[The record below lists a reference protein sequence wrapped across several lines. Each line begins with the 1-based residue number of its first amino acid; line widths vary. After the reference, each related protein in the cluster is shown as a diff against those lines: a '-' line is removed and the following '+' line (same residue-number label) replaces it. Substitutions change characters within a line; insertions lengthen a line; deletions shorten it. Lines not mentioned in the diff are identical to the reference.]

1 MEIKDLYK
9 KILDTSNY
17 QQNADKKIEESYK
30 DGVQI
35 IAKTIDM
42 VNPYEYS
49 RGLDYEMNMANN
61 AVGDWME
68 EDLTTET
75 IKKASKKVLKNLT
88 KDAQYY
94 QKKVAYQMEGD
105 SMYDIEVNKKSIE
118 ALKKTNGKIMK
129 EGKTSFLDEQTYTMY
144 ADKYDTNEATPDD
157 IAELGRNRDA
167 IYEKYAKRY
176 EVDINELKD
185 RVEARRL
192 EKEDVNEAMDK
203 TTKSAIA
210 DEIAQWREGNLS
222 KEQLKKSLMD
232 LSDGEFQLD
241 SIKGFN
247 NEMKSPAYSSSSQ
260 KNQYAQRGGTKLTKQ
275 GKEDHKKTMSD
286 FAKKLVQQAKEK
298 GIDIGETIEAPDA
311 ATALELQ
318 KKDPKAYIKIADK

>member
-1 MEIKDLYK
+1 MELKDLYK
-9 KILDTSNY
+9 KLQDTSNY
-17 QQNADKKIEESYK
+17 TVQTDKKIDESYK

-49 RGLDYEMNMANN
+49 RGLEIEMNMANN

-68 EDLTTET
+68 EDLDTNT

-94 QKKVAYQMEGD
+94 QKMVGYQMEGD

-157 IAELGRNRDA
+157 IAELGRARDA

-192 EKEDVNEAMDK
+192 EKEDVD
-203 TTKSAIA
+203 
-210 DEIAQWREGNLS
+210 
-222 KEQLKKSLMD
+222 
-232 LSDGEFQLD
+232 
-241 SIKGFN
+241 
-247 NEMKSPAYSSSSQ
+247 
-260 KNQYAQRGGTKLTKQ
+260 
-275 GKEDHKKTMSD
+275 
-286 FAKKLVQQAKEK
+286 
-298 GIDIGETIEAPDA
+298 ETIEAPDA
-311 ATALELQ
+311 ETALELQ

>member
-17 QQNADKKIEESYK
+17 QINNDKKIEESYK
-30 DGVQI
+30 DGVRI

-157 IAELGRNRDA
+157 IAELGKNRDA

-247 NEMKSPAYSSSSQ
+247 NE
-260 KNQYAQRGGTKLTKQ
+260 
-275 GKEDHKKTMSD
+275 
-286 FAKKLVQQAKEK
+286 
-298 GIDIGETIEAPDA
+298 TIEAPDA

>member
-1 MEIKDLYK
+1 MELKDLYK

-17 QQNADKKIEESYK
+17 QSNKDEKIEESYK
-30 DGVQI
+30 DGVRI

-49 RGLDYEMNMANN
+49 RGLDYELNMANN

-68 EDLTTET
+68 EDLTTENV
-75 IKKASKKVLKNLT
+75 KKASKKVLKNLT

-157 IAELGRNRDA
+157 IAELGRARDA

-247 NEMKSPAYSSSSQ
+247 NE
-260 KNQYAQRGGTKLTKQ
+260 
-275 GKEDHKKTMSD
+275 
-286 FAKKLVQQAKEK
+286 
-298 GIDIGETIEAPDA
+298 TIEAPDA
-311 ATALELQ
+311 ETALELQ

>member
-1 MEIKDLYK
+1 MELKDLYK
-9 KILDTSNY
+9 KLQDTSNY
-17 QQNADKKIEESYK
+17 TADTDKKIDESYK

-49 RGLDYEMNMANN
+49 RGLEIEMNMANN

-68 EDLTTET
+68 EDLDTNT

-94 QKKVAYQMEGD
+94 QKMVGYQMEGD

-118 ALKKTNGKIMK
+118 ALKKTNGKIIK
-129 EGKTSFLDEQTYTMY
+129 EEKTSFLDEQTYTMY

-157 IAELGRNRDA
+157 IAELGRNRDS

-192 EKEDVNEAMDK
+192 EKEDVG
-203 TTKSAIA
+203 
-210 DEIAQWREGNLS
+210 GNTDRDFER
-222 KEQLKKSLMD
+222 EQLAQ
-232 LSDGEFQLD
+232 LSTR
-241 SIKGFN
+241 N
-247 NEMKSPAYSSSSQ
+247 
-260 KNQYAQRGGTKLTKQ
+260 
-275 GKEDHKKTMSD
+275 
-286 FAKKLVQQAKEK
+286 
-298 GIDIGETIEAPDA
+298 ETIEAPDA

>member
-1 MEIKDLYK
+1 MELKDLYK
-9 KILDTSNY
+9 KLQDTSNY
-17 QQNADKKIEESYK
+17 TAQTDKKIDESYK

-49 RGLDYEMNMANN
+49 RGLEIEMNMANN

-68 EDLTTET
+68 EDLDTNT

-94 QKKVAYQMEGD
+94 QKMVGYQMEGD

-144 ADKYDTNEATPDD
+144 ANKYDTNEATPDD
-157 IAELGRNRDA
+157 IAELGRNRDS

-192 EKEDVNEAMDK
+192 EKEEV
-203 TTKSAIA
+203 
-210 DEIAQWREGNLS
+210 EGNQDGDDEALS
-222 KEQLKKSLMD
+222 PEELANKYA
-232 LSDGEFQLD
+232 G
-241 SIKGFN
+241 
-247 NEMKSPAYSSSSQ
+247 SPM
-260 KNQYAQRGGTKLTKQ
+260 R
-275 GKEDHKKTMSD
+275 ED
-286 FAKKLVQQAKEK
+286 EK
-298 GIDIGETIEAPDA
+298 DVDETIEAPDA

>member
-9 KILDTSNY
+9 KILDTSTY

-157 IAELGRNRDA
+157 IAELGRARDA

-247 NEMKSPAYSSSSQ
+247 NE
-260 KNQYAQRGGTKLTKQ
+260 
-275 GKEDHKKTMSD
+275 
-286 FAKKLVQQAKEK
+286 
-298 GIDIGETIEAPDA
+298 TIEAPDA
-311 ATALELQ
+311 ETALELQ

>member
-1 MEIKDLYK
+1 MELKDLYK
-9 KILDTSNY
+9 KLQDTSNY
-17 QQNADKKIEESYK
+17 TSQTDKKLDESYK

-42 VNPYEYS
+42 VNPYEYA
-49 RGLDYEMNMANN
+49 RGLEIEMNLANN

-68 EDLTTET
+68 EDLNTNN
-75 IKKASKKVLKNLT
+75 IKKASKIVLKNLT
-88 KDAQYY
+88 KNPQYY
-94 QKKVAYQMEGD
+94 QKMVAYQMEGE
-105 SMYDIEVNKKSIE
+105 SLYDIEVNKKSIE

-144 ADKYDTNEATPDD
+144 ADKYDTNESTPED
-157 IAELGRNRDA
+157 IAELGKNRDS
-167 IYEKYAKRY
+167 IYEKYANRY

-247 NEMKSPAYSSSSQ
+247 NE
-260 KNQYAQRGGTKLTKQ
+260 
-275 GKEDHKKTMSD
+275 
-286 FAKKLVQQAKEK
+286 
-298 GIDIGETIEAPDA
+298 TIEAPDA

>member
-1 MEIKDLYK
+1 MELKDLYK
-9 KILDTSNY
+9 KLQDTSNY
-17 QQNADKKIEESYK
+17 TADTDKKIDESYK

-49 RGLDYEMNMANN
+49 RGLEIEMNMANN

-68 EDLTTET
+68 EDLDTNT

-94 QKKVAYQMEGD
+94 QKMVGYQMEGD

-144 ADKYDTNEATPDD
+144 AKKYDTNEATPDD
-157 IAELGRNRDA
+157 IAELGKNRDA

-247 NEMKSPAYSSSSQ
+247 NE
-260 KNQYAQRGGTKLTKQ
+260 
-275 GKEDHKKTMSD
+275 
-286 FAKKLVQQAKEK
+286 
-298 GIDIGETIEAPDA
+298 TIEAPDA
-311 ATALELQ
+311 ETALELQ

>member
-17 QQNADKKIEESYK
+17 QSNKDEKIEESYK
-30 DGVQI
+30 DGVRI

-49 RGLDYEMNMANN
+49 RGLDYELNMANN

-68 EDLTTET
+68 EDLTTENV
-75 IKKASKKVLKNLT
+75 KKASKKVLKNLT

-157 IAELGRNRDA
+157 IAELGRARDA

-232 LSDGEFQLD
+232 LSNGEFQLD

-247 NEMKSPAYSSSSQ
+247 NE
-260 KNQYAQRGGTKLTKQ
+260 
-275 GKEDHKKTMSD
+275 
-286 FAKKLVQQAKEK
+286 
-298 GIDIGETIEAPDA
+298 TIEAPDA
-311 ATALELQ
+311 ETALELQ

>member
-17 QQNADKKIEESYK
+17 QSNNDKKIEESYK
-30 DGVQI
+30 DGVRI

-49 RGLDYEMNMANN
+49 RGLDYELNMANN

-68 EDLTTET
+68 EDLTTENV
-75 IKKASKKVLKNLT
+75 KKASKKVLKNLT

-157 IAELGRNRDA
+157 IAELGRARDA

-203 TTKSAIA
+203 YTKTAIA

-247 NEMKSPAYSSSSQ
+247 NE
-260 KNQYAQRGGTKLTKQ
+260 
-275 GKEDHKKTMSD
+275 
-286 FAKKLVQQAKEK
+286 
-298 GIDIGETIEAPDA
+298 TIEAPDA
-311 ATALELQ
+311 ETALELQ

>member
-1 MEIKDLYK
+1 MELKDLYK
-9 KILDTSNY
+9 KIQDTSNY
-17 QQNADKKIEESYK
+17 TSDTDKKIDESYK

-49 RGLDYEMNMANN
+49 RGLDYELNMANN

-68 EDLTTET
+68 EELNTGNV
-75 IKKASKKVLKNLT
+75 KKQSQKVLKNLT
-88 KDAQYY
+88 KDPQFY

-129 EGKTSFLDEQTYTMY
+129 EGKTSFLDEQTYTMS
-144 ADKYDTNEATPDD
+144 ANKYDTNEATPDD
-157 IAELGRNRDA
+157 IAELGRARDA

-192 EKEDVNEAMDK
+192 EKEDVD
-203 TTKSAIA
+203 
-210 DEIAQWREGNLS
+210 
-222 KEQLKKSLMD
+222 
-232 LSDGEFQLD
+232 
-241 SIKGFN
+241 
-247 NEMKSPAYSSSSQ
+247 
-260 KNQYAQRGGTKLTKQ
+260 
-275 GKEDHKKTMSD
+275 
-286 FAKKLVQQAKEK
+286 
-298 GIDIGETIEAPDA
+298 ETIEAPDA
-311 ATALELQ
+311 ETALELQ

>member
-1 MEIKDLYK
+1 MELKDLYK
-9 KILDTSNY
+9 KLQDTSNY
-17 QQNADKKIEESYK
+17 TAQTDKKIDESYK

-49 RGLDYEMNMANN
+49 RGLEIEMNMANN

-68 EDLTTET
+68 EDLDTNT

-94 QKKVAYQMEGD
+94 QKMVGYQMEGD

-157 IAELGRNRDA
+157 IAELGRNRDS

-192 EKEDVNEAMDK
+192 EKEEV
-203 TTKSAIA
+203 
-210 DEIAQWREGNLS
+210 EGNQDGDDEALS
-222 KEQLKKSLMD
+222 PEELANKYA
-232 LSDGEFQLD
+232 G
-241 SIKGFN
+241 
-247 NEMKSPAYSSSSQ
+247 SPM
-260 KNQYAQRGGTKLTKQ
+260 R
-275 GKEDHKKTMSD
+275 ED
-286 FAKKLVQQAKEK
+286 EK
-298 GIDIGETIEAPDA
+298 DVDETIEAPDA

>member
-9 KILDTSNY
+9 KILDTSTY

-49 RGLDYEMNMANN
+49 RGLDYELNMANN

-68 EDLTTET
+68 EDLTTENV
-75 IKKASKKVLKNLT
+75 KKASKKVLKNLT

-157 IAELGRNRDA
+157 IAELGRARDA

-192 EKEDVNEAMDK
+192 EKENVDETMDK

-247 NEMKSPAYSSSSQ
+247 NE
-260 KNQYAQRGGTKLTKQ
+260 
-275 GKEDHKKTMSD
+275 
-286 FAKKLVQQAKEK
+286 
-298 GIDIGETIEAPDA
+298 TIEAPDA
-311 ATALELQ
+311 ETALELQ

>member
-9 KILDTSNY
+9 KILDTSTY

-49 RGLDYEMNMANN
+49 RGLDYELNMANN

-68 EDLTTET
+68 EDLTTENV
-75 IKKASKKVLKNLT
+75 KKASKKVLKNLT

-157 IAELGRNRDA
+157 IAELGRARDA

-247 NEMKSPAYSSSSQ
+247 NE
-260 KNQYAQRGGTKLTKQ
+260 
-275 GKEDHKKTMSD
+275 
-286 FAKKLVQQAKEK
+286 
-298 GIDIGETIEAPDA
+298 TIEAPDA
-311 ATALELQ
+311 ETALELQ

>member
-9 KILDTSNY
+9 KILDTSTY

-157 IAELGRNRDA
+157 IAELGRARDD

-247 NEMKSPAYSSSSQ
+247 NE
-260 KNQYAQRGGTKLTKQ
+260 
-275 GKEDHKKTMSD
+275 
-286 FAKKLVQQAKEK
+286 
-298 GIDIGETIEAPDA
+298 TIEAPDA
-311 ATALELQ
+311 ETALELQ

>member
-9 KILDTSNY
+9 KILDTSTY

-49 RGLDYEMNMANN
+49 RGLDYEMNMVNN

-157 IAELGRNRDA
+157 IAELGRARDA

-247 NEMKSPAYSSSSQ
+247 NE
-260 KNQYAQRGGTKLTKQ
+260 
-275 GKEDHKKTMSD
+275 
-286 FAKKLVQQAKEK
+286 
-298 GIDIGETIEAPDA
+298 TIEAPDA
-311 ATALELQ
+311 ETALELQ

>member
-17 QQNADKKIEESYK
+17 QSNKDEKIEESYK
-30 DGVQI
+30 DGVRI

-49 RGLDYEMNMANN
+49 RGLDYELNMVNN

-68 EDLTTET
+68 EDLTTENV
-75 IKKASKKVLKNLT
+75 KKASKKVLKNLT

-157 IAELGRNRDA
+157 IAELGRARDA

-203 TTKSAIA
+203 YTKTAIA

-247 NEMKSPAYSSSSQ
+247 NE
-260 KNQYAQRGGTKLTKQ
+260 
-275 GKEDHKKTMSD
+275 
-286 FAKKLVQQAKEK
+286 
-298 GIDIGETIEAPDA
+298 TIEAPDA

>member
-192 EKEDVNEAMDK
+192 EKEDGLEREDGDGHIGGNTDRDFEREQLAQLSTRNEAMDK

-232 LSDGEFQLD
+232 LSNGEFQLD

-247 NEMKSPAYSSSSQ
+247 N
-260 KNQYAQRGGTKLTKQ
+260 
-275 GKEDHKKTMSD
+275 
-286 FAKKLVQQAKEK
+286 
-298 GIDIGETIEAPDA
+298 ETIEAPDA

>member
-1 MEIKDLYK
+1 MELKDLYK
-9 KILDTSNY
+9 KLQDTSNY
-17 QQNADKKIEESYK
+17 TAQTDKKIDESYK

-49 RGLDYEMNMANN
+49 RGLEVEMNMTNN

-68 EDLTTET
+68 EELNTGNV
-75 IKKASKKVLKNLT
+75 KKASQKVLKNLT
-88 KDAQYY
+88 KDPQYY
-94 QKKVAYQMEGD
+94 QKMVGYQMEGD

-118 ALKKTNGKIMK
+118 ALKKTNGKIIK
-129 EGKTSFLDEQTYTMY
+129 EEKTSFLDEQTYTMY
-144 ADKYDTNEATPDD
+144 ANKYDTNEATPDD
-157 IAELGRNRDA
+157 IAELGRNRDS

-192 EKEDVNEAMDK
+192 EKEDVG
-203 TTKSAIA
+203 
-210 DEIAQWREGNLS
+210 GNTDRDFER
-222 KEQLKKSLMD
+222 EQLAQ
-232 LSDGEFQLD
+232 LSTR
-241 SIKGFN
+241 N
-247 NEMKSPAYSSSSQ
+247 
-260 KNQYAQRGGTKLTKQ
+260 
-275 GKEDHKKTMSD
+275 
-286 FAKKLVQQAKEK
+286 
-298 GIDIGETIEAPDA
+298 ETIEAPDA

>member
-9 KILDTSNY
+9 KILDTSTY

-192 EKEDVNEAMDK
+192 EKEDVD
-203 TTKSAIA
+203 
-210 DEIAQWREGNLS
+210 
-222 KEQLKKSLMD
+222 
-232 LSDGEFQLD
+232 
-241 SIKGFN
+241 
-247 NEMKSPAYSSSSQ
+247 
-260 KNQYAQRGGTKLTKQ
+260 
-275 GKEDHKKTMSD
+275 
-286 FAKKLVQQAKEK
+286 
-298 GIDIGETIEAPDA
+298 ETIEAPDA
-311 ATALELQ
+311 ETALELQ

>member
-1 MEIKDLYK
+1 MELKDLYK
-9 KILDTSNY
+9 KLQDTSNY
-17 QQNADKKIEESYK
+17 QINSEKKLDESYK

-49 RGLDYEMNMANN
+49 RGLEIEMNMANN

-68 EDLTTET
+68 EDLDTNT

-94 QKKVAYQMEGD
+94 QKMVGYQMEGD

-247 NEMKSPAYSSSSQ
+247 NE
-260 KNQYAQRGGTKLTKQ
+260 
-275 GKEDHKKTMSD
+275 
-286 FAKKLVQQAKEK
+286 
-298 GIDIGETIEAPDA
+298 TIEAPDA

>member
-192 EKEDVNEAMDK
+192 EKEDVD
-203 TTKSAIA
+203 
-210 DEIAQWREGNLS
+210 
-222 KEQLKKSLMD
+222 
-232 LSDGEFQLD
+232 
-241 SIKGFN
+241 
-247 NEMKSPAYSSSSQ
+247 
-260 KNQYAQRGGTKLTKQ
+260 
-275 GKEDHKKTMSD
+275 
-286 FAKKLVQQAKEK
+286 
-298 GIDIGETIEAPDA
+298 ETIEAPDA
-311 ATALELQ
+311 ETALELQ

>member
-1 MEIKDLYK
+1 MYFL
-9 KILDTSNY
+9 NF
-17 QQNADKKIEESYK
+17 SY
-30 DGVQI
+30 
-35 IAKTIDM
+35 
-42 VNPYEYS
+42 
-49 RGLDYEMNMANN
+49 
-61 AVGDWME
+61 
-68 EDLTTET
+68 
-75 IKKASKKVLKNLT
+75 
-88 KDAQYY
+88 
-94 QKKVAYQMEGD
+94 
-105 SMYDIEVNKKSIE
+105 
-118 ALKKTNGKIMK
+118 
-129 EGKTSFLDEQTYTMY
+129 
-144 ADKYDTNEATPDD
+144 D
-157 IAELGRNRDA
+157 IAELGRARDA

-203 TTKSAIA
+203 YTKTAIA

-247 NEMKSPAYSSSSQ
+247 NE
-260 KNQYAQRGGTKLTKQ
+260 
-275 GKEDHKKTMSD
+275 
-286 FAKKLVQQAKEK
+286 
-298 GIDIGETIEAPDA
+298 TIEAPDA

>member
-247 NEMKSPAYSSSSQ
+247 NE
-260 KNQYAQRGGTKLTKQ
+260 
-275 GKEDHKKTMSD
+275 
-286 FAKKLVQQAKEK
+286 
-298 GIDIGETIEAPDA
+298 TIEAPDA

>member
-157 IAELGRNRDA
+157 IAELGRARDA

-203 TTKSAIA
+203 YTKTAIA

-247 NEMKSPAYSSSSQ
+247 NE
-260 KNQYAQRGGTKLTKQ
+260 
-275 GKEDHKKTMSD
+275 
-286 FAKKLVQQAKEK
+286 
-298 GIDIGETIEAPDA
+298 TIEAPDA

>member
-17 QQNADKKIEESYK
+17 QSNKDEKIEESYK
-30 DGVQI
+30 DGVRI

-49 RGLDYEMNMANN
+49 RGLDYELNMANN

-68 EDLTTET
+68 EDLTTENV
-75 IKKASKKVLKNLT
+75 KKASKKVLKNLT

-157 IAELGRNRDA
+157 IAELGRARDA

-203 TTKSAIA
+203 YTKTAIA

-247 NEMKSPAYSSSSQ
+247 NE
-260 KNQYAQRGGTKLTKQ
+260 
-275 GKEDHKKTMSD
+275 
-286 FAKKLVQQAKEK
+286 
-298 GIDIGETIEAPDA
+298 TIEAIEVEDED
-311 ATALELQ
+311 TAIAVQ
-318 KKDPKAYIKIADK
+318 KKSPDSDVRIVKK

>member
-1 MEIKDLYK
+1 MELKDLYK
-9 KILDTSNY
+9 KLQDTSNY
-17 QQNADKKIEESYK
+17 QINSEKKLDESYK

-49 RGLDYEMNMANN
+49 RGLEIEMNMANN

-68 EDLTTET
+68 EDLDTNT

-94 QKKVAYQMEGD
+94 QKMVGYQMEGD
-105 SMYDIEVNKKSIE
+105 SMYDVEVNKKSIE
-118 ALKKTNGKIMK
+118 DLKKTNGKIMK

-247 NEMKSPAYSSSSQ
+247 NE
-260 KNQYAQRGGTKLTKQ
+260 
-275 GKEDHKKTMSD
+275 
-286 FAKKLVQQAKEK
+286 
-298 GIDIGETIEAPDA
+298 TIEAPDA

>member
-17 QQNADKKIEESYK
+17 QSNNDKKIEESYK
-30 DGVQI
+30 DGVRI

-49 RGLDYEMNMANN
+49 RGLDYELNMANN

-68 EDLTTET
+68 EDLTTENV
-75 IKKASKKVLKNLT
+75 KKASKKVLKNLT

-157 IAELGRNRDA
+157 IAELGRARDA

-203 TTKSAIA
+203 YTKTAIA

-247 NEMKSPAYSSSSQ
+247 NE
-260 KNQYAQRGGTKLTKQ
+260 
-275 GKEDHKKTMSD
+275 
-286 FAKKLVQQAKEK
+286 
-298 GIDIGETIEAPDA
+298 TIEAPDA

>member
-1 MEIKDLYK
+1 MELKDLYK
-9 KILDTSNY
+9 KLQDTSNY
-17 QQNADKKIEESYK
+17 QINSEKKLDESYK

-49 RGLDYEMNMANN
+49 RGLEIEMNMANN

-68 EDLTTET
+68 EDLDTNT

-94 QKKVAYQMEGD
+94 QKMVGYQMEGD

-157 IAELGRNRDA
+157 IAELGRNRDS

-192 EKEDVNEAMDK
+192 EKEDDN
-203 TTKSAIA
+203 SHIG
-210 DEIAQWREGNLS
+210 GNTDRDFER
-222 KEQLKKSLMD
+222 EQLAQ
-232 LSDGEFQLD
+232 LSTR
-241 SIKGFN
+241 N
-247 NEMKSPAYSSSSQ
+247 
-260 KNQYAQRGGTKLTKQ
+260 
-275 GKEDHKKTMSD
+275 
-286 FAKKLVQQAKEK
+286 
-298 GIDIGETIEAPDA
+298 ETIEAPDA

>member
-9 KILDTSNY
+9 KILDTSTY
-17 QQNADKKIEESYK
+17 QQTADKKIEESYK
-30 DGVQI
+30 DGVKI

-49 RGLDYEMNMANN
+49 RGLDYELNMANN

-68 EDLTTET
+68 EDLTTENV
-75 IKKASKKVLKNLT
+75 KKASKKVLKNLT

-118 ALKKTNGKIMK
+118 ALKKTTGKIMK

-157 IAELGRNRDA
+157 IAELGRARDA

-192 EKEDVNEAMDK
+192 EKEDVD
-203 TTKSAIA
+203 
-210 DEIAQWREGNLS
+210 
-222 KEQLKKSLMD
+222 
-232 LSDGEFQLD
+232 
-241 SIKGFN
+241 
-247 NEMKSPAYSSSSQ
+247 
-260 KNQYAQRGGTKLTKQ
+260 
-275 GKEDHKKTMSD
+275 
-286 FAKKLVQQAKEK
+286 
-298 GIDIGETIEAPDA
+298 ETIEAPDA
-311 ATALELQ
+311 ETALELQ

>member
-17 QQNADKKIEESYK
+17 QSNKDEKIEESYK
-30 DGVQI
+30 DGVRI

-49 RGLDYEMNMANN
+49 RGLDYELNMANN

-68 EDLTTET
+68 EDLTTENV
-75 IKKASKKVLKNLT
+75 KKASKKVLKNLT

-157 IAELGRNRDA
+157 IAELGRARDA

-192 EKEDVNEAMDK
+192 EKEDVNEAMDNFTK
-203 TTKSAIA
+203 TAIA

-247 NEMKSPAYSSSSQ
+247 NE
-260 KNQYAQRGGTKLTKQ
+260 
-275 GKEDHKKTMSD
+275 
-286 FAKKLVQQAKEK
+286 
-298 GIDIGETIEAPDA
+298 TIEAPDA
-311 ATALELQ
+311 ETALELQ